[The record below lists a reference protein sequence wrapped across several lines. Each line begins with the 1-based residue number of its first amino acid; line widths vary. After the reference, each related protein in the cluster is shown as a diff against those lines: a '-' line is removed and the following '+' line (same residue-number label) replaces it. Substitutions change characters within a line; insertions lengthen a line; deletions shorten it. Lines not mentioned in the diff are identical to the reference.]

1 MDAFR
6 RYRLIISTHSKNSL
20 KLSKGEENMHIFNRR
35 SLIIASSAIA
45 MALTATQPSFAA
57 DKKTLAFV
65 VNVPADFW
73 TIARAGTNKAQAEL
87 PNYNIEFYIPG
98 EMSAAAQKKI
108 LEDLL
113 ARGVAGVAISPVNPD
128 DSTAILNEVASK
140 AVLITHDADAPKSNR
155 LMYVGTDNVAAG
167 RQAGELMKKALPNG
181 GKAMLFVGTM
191 DAANARERSQ
201 GIKEAIAGTKIEII
215 DIRTD
220 GGDQAKAKA
229 NVEDTLTKY
238 PDIDLLVGLWAYNTP
253 QIYNAVKAL
262 GKAGSVKIVG
272 FDEDQQTLKGVAE
285 GVIDGTVVQQPF
297 EFGYQSMINMAKI
310 IEGDKSVIPENK
322 LQIVPTQIIDKSNVK
337 EFGENLK
344 KVLSGK

>member
-1 MDAFR
+1 
-6 RYRLIISTHSKNSL
+6 
-20 KLSKGEENMHIFNRR
+20 MHIFNRR

-45 MALTATQPSFAA
+45 LALTATQPSFAQE
-57 DKKTLAFV
+57 KKTLAFV

-73 TIARAGTNKAQAEL
+73 TIARAGTDKAQAEL

-113 ARGVAGVAISPVNPD
+113 AKGVAGVAISPVNPD

-140 AVLITHDADAPKSNR
+140 AVLITHDADAPASNR

-167 RQAGELMKKALPNG
+167 RQAGELMKKALPDG

-191 DAANARERSQ
+191 DSANARERTQ

-272 FDEDQQTLKGVAE
+272 FDEDQQTLKGVSE

-297 EFGYQSMINMAKI
+297 EFGYQSMINMAKL
-310 IEGDKSVIPENK
+310 IEGDNSVIPANK
-322 LQIVPTQIIDKSNVK
+322 LQIVPTQVVDKSNVQ
-337 EFGENLK
+337 EFGDNLK
-344 KVLSGK
+344 KLLGK